1 MHSNVASSSRRSFL
15 KLSAAAATVAGFRL
29 VTEPMLAHAAR
40 RRHLSSDRK
49 DVIFLDSNEN
59 PLGPSAGAREA
70 IASITPDGGRYRD
83 DLSDELVNLFA
94 QQDGLRADYV
104 RLFAGSSEPL
114 HYTVLAYTS
123 PTRSYVTADPGFEA
137 GAFMSKVS
145 GARVVAVPLTKTY
158 AHDVRAMLATA
169 PDAGVIY
176 ICNPDNPTG
185 TLTPHSEI
193 EYAAENKPKG
203 AVVLVDEAYLHF
215 ADMPSALDLVKAD
228 TDVIVLRTFSK
239 AYGLAGIRCGF
250 AVGRPDLLDRLDDF
264 GGNFMPI
271 TAVSAAIAS
280 LKVAQLIP
288 ERKRINA
295 AVRAETFQWLDR
307 NGYTYIPSAVKL
319 LHAGYEASRE
329 NRCRGH
335 GPAES
340 DDRKSVAG
348 NAQLDP
354 HHCGHPRRDVALPG
368 SIQECDGRESD
379 GFAGAGSGGPW
390 AYGWKNRARVK
401 LSGRVK
407 VAGMTGALC
416 AAPRFISQTLVPGR
430 PW

>member
-1 MHSNVASSSRRSFL
+1 MASKVDISSRRSFL
-15 KLSAAAATVAGFRL
+15 KLSATAATVAGFRL
-29 VTEPMLAHAAR
+29 VTEPTLAQAAR
-40 RRHLSSDRK
+40 RRHLSTDRK

-94 QQDGLRADYV
+94 QQEGLKSDYV

-176 ICNPDNPTG
+176 ICNPNNPTG

-215 ADMPSALDLVKAD
+215 ADMPSALDLVKAGK
-228 TDVIVLRTFSK
+228 DVIVLRTFSK

-250 AVGRPDLLDRLDDF
+250 AVGRPDLLDRLDNF

-280 LKVAQLIP
+280 LKDPQLIP

-307 NGYTYIPSAVKL
+307 NGYTYIPSESNCFMLDAKRPAKNVV
-319 LHAGYEASRE
+319 EAMAQQKVMIGRVWPVMPNWTRITVGTQEEMSHFQAAFKNVMDGKVTASPVPVRKP
-329 NRCRGH
+329 RGH
-335 GPAES
+335 
-340 DDRKSVAG
+340 
-348 NAQLDP
+348 
-354 HHCGHPRRDVALPG
+354 
-368 SIQECDGRESD
+368 IDGR
-379 GFAGAGSGGPW
+379 
-390 AYGWKNRARVK
+390 
-401 LSGRVK
+401 
-407 VAGMTGALC
+407 
-416 AAPRFISQTLVPGR
+416 IVPA
-430 PW
+430 

>member
-1 MHSNVASSSRRSFL
+1 MASNVASSSRRSFL
-15 KLSAAAATVAGFRL
+15 KLSATAATVAGFRL
-29 VTEPMLAHAAR
+29 VTEPMLAQAAR
-40 RRHLSSDRK
+40 RRHLSTDRK

-94 QQDGLRADYV
+94 QQEGLKSDYV

-145 GARVVAVPLTKTY
+145 GARVVAVPLTKTH

-176 ICNPDNPTG
+176 ICNPNNPTG

-203 AVVLVDEAYLHF
+203 AIVMVDEAYLHF

-228 TDVIVLRTFSK
+228 KDVIVLRTFSK

-250 AVGRPDLLDRLDDF
+250 AVGRPDLLDRLDNF

-280 LKVAQLIP
+280 LKDAQLIP

-307 NGYTYIPSAVKL
+307 NGYTYIPSESNCFMLDAKRPAKIVVDAMAQQKVMIGRVWPVMPNWTRITVGT
-319 LHAGYEASRE
+319 HEEMSHFQVAFKNVMDGKVTASPVPVRKP
-329 NRCRGH
+329 RGH
-335 GPAES
+335 
-340 DDRKSVAG
+340 
-348 NAQLDP
+348 
-354 HHCGHPRRDVALPG
+354 
-368 SIQECDGRESD
+368 IDGR
-379 GFAGAGSGGPW
+379 
-390 AYGWKNRARVK
+390 
-401 LSGRVK
+401 
-407 VAGMTGALC
+407 
-416 AAPRFISQTLVPGR
+416 IVPA
-430 PW
+430 

>member
-1 MHSNVASSSRRSFL
+1 MASKVASSSRRSFL
-15 KLSAAAATVAGFRL
+15 KLSATAATVAGFRM
-29 VTEPMLAHAAR
+29 VTEPMLAQAAR
-40 RRHLSSDRK
+40 RHHLSTDRK

-94 QQDGLRADYV
+94 QQEGLKSDYV

-176 ICNPDNPTG
+176 ICNPNNPTG

-215 ADMPSALDLVKAD
+215 ADVPPALDLVKAGK
-228 TDVIVLRTFSK
+228 DVIVLRTFSK

-250 AVGRPDLLDRLDDF
+250 AVGRPDLLDRLDNF

-280 LKVAQLIP
+280 LKDPQLIP

-307 NGYTYIPSAVKL
+307 NGYTYIPSESNCFMLDTKRPAKSVV
-319 LHAGYEASRE
+319 EAMAQQKVMIGRVWPVMPNWTRITVGTQEEMSHFQAAFKNVMDGKVTASPVPVRKP
-329 NRCRGH
+329 RGH
-335 GPAES
+335 IDGKIVPA
-340 DDRKSVAG
+340 
-348 NAQLDP
+348 
-354 HHCGHPRRDVALPG
+354 
-368 SIQECDGRESD
+368 
-379 GFAGAGSGGPW
+379 
-390 AYGWKNRARVK
+390 
-401 LSGRVK
+401 
-407 VAGMTGALC
+407 
-416 AAPRFISQTLVPGR
+416 
-430 PW
+430 